1 VKRREFIKG
10 SILAAA
16 LPGLPPNNETKREF
30 HLFAKCFQQM
40 SAPELAEFAAKAG
53 FAGIEWPV
61 RPNGFIKPERVREEL
76 PAAIEAGRKQGLKCE
91 MIVTNINSP
100 ETQYAETI
108 LKTAR
113 DCGVKVYRMGY
124 YAYDKDLPVSG
135 SIDKIRRQFAAME
148 GLSRTCG
155 MTAGYQNH
163 SSFGRV
169 HFGGLVWDIHEVI
182 RELDPQYVS
191 SQYDVMHALV
201 ETSSSWCKGMDLIHG
216 HIRSACLKDFYW
228 VPSDKN
234 PKDRMFQVCPAGEG
248 IVAWREYADLFRKL
262 NIRGPVSIHCDYP
275 MEKNRLLE
283 LVKKE
288 IDYFKGV
295 LG

>member
-1 VKRREFIKG
+1 MRRREFIKG

-16 LPGLPPNNETKREF
+16 LPGLPPNGRKPVEF

-40 SAPELAEFAAKAG
+40 GVSELAEFAAKAG
-53 FAGIEWPV
+53 FSGVEWTV
-61 RPNGFIKPERVREEL
+61 RPNGFIAPERVREEL

-100 ETQYAETI
+100 ETPYAETV

-124 YAYDKDLPVSG
+124 YAYDKDLPVSE
-135 SIDKIRRQFAAME
+135 SLDKIRRQFAAME

-169 HFGGLVWDIHEVI
+169 HFGGLVWDIREVI
-182 RELDPQYVS
+182 GGLDPQYVS
-191 SQYDVMHALV
+191 SQYDVMHALA
-201 ETSSSWCKGMDLIHG
+201 ETSSSWSKGMELIRG
-216 HIRSACLKDFYW
+216 HIRSTCLKDFCW

-248 IVAWREYADLFRKL
+248 IVPWREYAMLLKKL
-262 NIRGPVSIHCDYP
+262 DIRGPVSIHCDYP
-275 MEKNRLLE
+275 MAKNRQFE
-283 LVKKE
+283 FVKNE